1 MSTSQS
7 WQSVTYG
14 GDLFITV
21 SASATTL
28 AATVPVSG
36 ALTTHDASSGTAVA
50 SRLASKVLTA
60 GGVQTIGPFT
70 GATSVAC
77 NVYRNVDPSAP
88 IGNVVVTGG
97 TGTTV
102 TLPAVTTNVDD
113 FVVNFA
119 GHQST
124 DVVFPATGTGVVRR
138 AQEIDATDAIVVY
151 DSAGAVP

>member
-102 TLPAVTTNVDD
+102 TLPAVTTNPDD
-113 FVVNFA
+113 FAVCFA